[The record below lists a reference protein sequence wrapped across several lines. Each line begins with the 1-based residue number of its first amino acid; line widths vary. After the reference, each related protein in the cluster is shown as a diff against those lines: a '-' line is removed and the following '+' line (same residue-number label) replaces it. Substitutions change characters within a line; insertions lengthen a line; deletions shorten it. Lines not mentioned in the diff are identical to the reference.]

1 MVRESKSEERLG
13 RAVFAAAGAGEAKDI
28 RSWRRLHHN
37 TASAKR
43 EGRRRTIKFKPA
55 PSDDRPFSAE
65 AGTAEV
71 ASQEGEIFAFLQ
83 VSTLIRVVEI
93 GEVCNWKGTLGK
105 RLWL

>member
-28 RSWRRLHHN
+28 RSW
-37 TASAKR
+37 
-43 EGRRRTIKFKPA
+43 GRFCLSQLQVRTSEFKPA

-65 AGTAEV
+65 AGTAGV

-83 VSTLIRVVEI
+83 VSTLIRVVEF
-93 GEVCNWKGTLGK
+93 GGVCNWKGTLGK
-105 RLWL
+105 QLWL